1 MKTEGRGD
9 SPDLHTESNR
19 KPRATNPGL
28 LSWGARI
35 FLCVYS
41 TCLFCNVNLGTNEVV
56 ESFPVGRRLSFD
68 AANGRLWVVC
78 RKCERWNLSPLEE
91 RWEAIEE
98 CERRFRDTRLRVS
111 TDNIGL
117 ARLSEGLELVRVG
130 AALRPEFAAW
140 RYGDQFGRRRRRK
153 LVRVGL
159 GVGIVGGAV
168 AGGIALGVSAGVG
181 FGSGGWWIW
190 RGIYAGYR
198 RIAYGSPDAVV
209 ARVPYEDSLLGTQLF
224 ALKRKQLPEVRL
236 GSAGEGRLLLSL
248 PKEGRVVHLSG
259 DAAERAVGYVL
270 PAINWA
276 GAERRE
282 VDQAVQLIEE
292 SRKPPVEFVHEV
304 AQRSGVGRRL
314 HELPSAARLALEMAS
329 HEESERRA
337 MQGELAL
344 LETAWRQAEE
354 IAKIADN
361 LLVPPSVDEFL
372 ERNRGKR

>member
-1 MKTEGRGD
+1 MY
-9 SPDLHTESNR
+9 
-19 KPRATNPGL
+19 A
-28 LSWGARI
+28 
-35 FLCVYS
+35 
-41 TCLFCNVNLGTNEVV
+41 TCLFCNASLGTNEVV
-56 ESFPVGRRLSFD
+56 ESFPVGRRLAFD

-130 AALRPEFAAW
+130 PALRPEFAAW

-159 GVGIVGGAV
+159 GVGVVGGAV
-168 AGGIALGVSAGVG
+168 AGGLALGISAGVG
-181 FGSGGWWIW
+181 FGSGGWWIM
-190 RGIYAGYR
+190 RGIYASYR
-198 RIAYGSPDAVV
+198 RIAYGSPEAVV
-209 ARVPYEDSLLGTQLF
+209 ARVPYDEGKKVV
-224 ALKRKQLPEVRL
+224 ALRRRNLENVRL
-236 GSAGEGRLLLSL
+236 GAGGRDGLLLSI
-248 PKEGRVVHLSG
+248 PTPGGTGAIHLYG
-259 DAAERAVGYVL
+259 DEAHRAAGYVL

-282 VDQAVQLIEE
+282 VQQAVELIEQ
-292 SRKPPVEFVHEV
+292 SRQSPSDFVRDV
-304 AQRSGVGRRL
+304 ARRAGAGGRL
-314 HELPSAARLALEMAS
+314 QALPNAARLALEMAS

-344 LETAWRQAEE
+344 LEAAWKQAEE
-354 IAKIADN
+354 IAKIADD

-372 ERNRGKR
+372 ERHRAKR

>member
-1 MKTEGRGD
+1 
-9 SPDLHTESNR
+9 
-19 KPRATNPGL
+19 
-28 LSWGARI
+28 
-35 FLCVYS
+35 VYA
-41 TCLFCNVNLGTNEVV
+41 TCLFCNASLGSNEVV
-56 ESFPVGRRLSFD
+56 DSFPIGRRLAFD

-153 LVRVGL
+153 LVRAGL
-159 GVGIVGGAV
+159 GVGIIGGAI
-168 AGGIALGVSAGVG
+168 AGGVALGVSAGVT
-181 FGSGGWWIW
+181 FGGGGWWIW
-190 RGIYAGYR
+190 RGIYSGYR
-198 RIAYGSPDAVV
+198 RIAYGSPQAVV
-209 ARVPYEDSLLGTQLF
+209 ARVPYDEGRKVVTLRRHQLG
-224 ALKRKQLPEVRL
+224 EVRL
-236 GSAGEGRLLLSL
+236 HSAGQDGLLISIPLS
-248 PKEGRVVHLSG
+248 GSGSSVHLLG
-259 DAAERAVGYVL
+259 DEAQRAAGYVL

-282 VDQAVQLIEE
+282 VQDAVQLIEQ
-292 SRKPPVEFVHEV
+292 SRRSPADFVHDI
-304 AQRSGVGRRL
+304 ARGAGGGRRVQ
-314 HELPSAARLALEMAS
+314 ELPNATRLALEMAS

-337 MQGELAL
+337 MEGELAL
-344 LETAWRQAEE
+344 LEAAWKQAEE

-361 LLVPPSVDEFL
+361 LLVPPTVDEFL
-372 ERNRGKR
+372 ERNRVKP

>member
-1 MKTEGRGD
+1 M
-9 SPDLHTESNR
+9 
-19 KPRATNPGL
+19 
-28 LSWGARI
+28 
-35 FLCVYS
+35 YS
-41 TCLFCNVNLGTNEVV
+41 TCLFCNASLGSNEVI
-56 ESFPVGRRLSFD
+56 ESFPIGRRLSFD

-130 AALRPEFAAW
+130 PALRPEFAAW

-153 LVRVGL
+153 MVRAGL
-159 GVGIVGGAV
+159 GVGIVGGAIV
-168 AGGIALGVSAGVG
+168 GGVALGVSAGVG

-198 RIAYGSPDAVV
+198 RIAYGSPQTVV
-209 ARVPYEDSLLGTQLF
+209 ARVPYEDPERGEQLF
-224 ALKRKQLPEVRL
+224 TLQRRHLPDVRL
-236 GSAGEGRLLLSL
+236 GTAGNDSLLLSL
-248 PKEGRVVHLSG
+248 PGGRATIHLTG
-259 DAAERAVGYVL
+259 EQAERAVGYVL

-276 GAERRE
+276 GAERHE
-282 VDQAVQLIEE
+282 VQEAVQLIEE
-292 SRKPPVEFVHEV
+292 TRKAPVEFVHDV
-304 AQRSGVGRRL
+304 ARRAGVGRRL
-314 HELPSAARLALEMAS
+314 QDMPSAARLALEMAS

-344 LETAWRQAEE
+344 LEAAWRQAEE

-361 LLVPPSVDEFL
+361 LLVPESVDEFL
-372 ERNRGKR
+372 DRNRSKP

>member
-1 MKTEGRGD
+1 
-9 SPDLHTESNR
+9 
-19 KPRATNPGL
+19 
-28 LSWGARI
+28 
-35 FLCVYS
+35 
-41 TCLFCNVNLGTNEVV
+41 
-56 ESFPVGRRLSFD
+56 LSFD
-68 AANGRLWVVC
+68 AAHGRLWVVC

-91 RWEAIEE
+91 RWEAIET
-98 CERRFRDTRLRVS
+98 CERLFRDTRLRVS

-117 ARLSEGLELVRVG
+117 ARVAGGVELVRIG
-130 AALRPEFAAW
+130 PALRPEFAAW

-153 LVRVGL
+153 LIRVGL

-198 RIAYGSPDAVV
+198 RIAYGSPEAIV
-209 ARVPYEDSLLGTQLF
+209 ARVPYGDESEGPQLL
-224 ALKRKQLPEVRL
+224 ALQRRRLADVRL
-236 GSAGEGRLLLSL
+236 GTTAGKLLLSL
-248 PKEGRVVHLSG
+248 PVGGEVVHLTG
-259 DAAERAVGYVL
+259 EEAERAAGYVL

-282 VDQAVQLIEE
+282 VEQAVHLIED
-292 SRKPPVEFVHEV
+292 SRKAPSEFVREM
-304 AQRSGVGRRL
+304 ARSTGGGRRL
-314 HELPSAARLALEMAS
+314 QEFPNAARLALEMAA

-344 LETAWRQAEE
+344 LEAAWRQAEE

-361 LLVPPSVDEFL
+361 LLVPQSVNEFV
-372 ERNRGKR
+372 ERHRDR

>member
-1 MKTEGRGD
+1 MY
-9 SPDLHTESNR
+9 
-19 KPRATNPGL
+19 A
-28 LSWGARI
+28 
-35 FLCVYS
+35 
-41 TCLFCNVNLGTNEVV
+41 TCLFCNASLGSNEVV
-56 ESFPVGRRLSFD
+56 ESFPVGRRLAFD

-117 ARLSEGLELVRVG
+117 ARLTEGLELVRVG

-159 GVGIVGGAV
+159 GVGVIGGAI
-168 AGGIALGVSAGVG
+168 AGGLALGVSAGIG

-198 RIAYGSPDAVV
+198 RIAYGSPEAVV
-209 ARVPYEDSLLGTQLF
+209 ARVPYDEGRKVVAIRRHQLGD
-224 ALKRKQLPEVRL
+224 VRL
-236 GSAGEGRLLLSL
+236 GTRGEEGLLISI
-248 PKEGRVVHLSG
+248 PMSGRVGAIHLSG
-259 DAAERAVGYVL
+259 NEAQRAAGYVL

-282 VDQAVQLIEE
+282 VQEAVELIEQ
-292 SRKPPVEFVHEV
+292 SRQSPADFVHDV
-304 AQRSGVGRRL
+304 ARRAGGGRRL
-314 HELPSAARLALEMAS
+314 QDLPNATRLALEMAS

-337 MQGELAL
+337 MEGELAL
-344 LETAWRQAEE
+344 LEAAWKQAEE

-361 LLVPPSVDEFL
+361 LLVPPTVDEFL
-372 ERNRGKR
+372 ERNRVKP